1 MKKNNTISRVFVCQL
16 ASLAVSLTC
25 HYPAH
30 FRHHTPIT
38 KKSPNLCEIQKIK
51 KKIKACD
58 ISTENAKVVNVLTI
72 SSNNLKK
79 SQIFFRDMKMK
90 TRFILTQ
97 LNKKWDYG
105 RKSQSRFGVE
115 GVIIIHNN
123 ETAGAIFTL
132 YIQPGR

>member
-1 MKKNNTISRVFVCQL
+1 
-16 ASLAVSLTC
+16 
-25 HYPAH
+25 
-30 FRHHTPIT
+30 
-38 KKSPNLCEIQKIK
+38 
-51 KKIKACD
+51 
-58 ISTENAKVVNVLTI
+58 
-72 SSNNLKK
+72 
-79 SQIFFRDMKMK
+79 MKMK